1 MRATRKEKALRLLDR
16 LEKGPSLTKGDHLE
30 KDLNAERQVRNWIE
44 SWIID
49 DVCDLVPE
57 LQSRGTLRRTLI
69 EGMQREGKA

>member
-16 LEKGPSLTKGDHLE
+16 LTKGPSLTKGDHLE
-30 KDLNAERQVRNWIE
+30 KDLNAERQVRNWLE

-57 LQSRGTLRRTLI
+57 LQSRSELRRTLV
-69 EGMQREGKA
+69 EEMNREKH